1 MRKGE
6 GDKIWATHELDII
19 GTFKSLDRTT
29 QGKVLRT
36 GKLPRKE
43 INDAIDAITLVIMKK
58 LSGKAKET
66 ASLHDTETGDLKDG
80 LSIYKILSSPSTND
94 IKNLPMITAGK
105 LFSDRGSNYPVRNQL
120 LSSLPAKEH
129 ETFAQNVVPSRMVL
143 TPFYQPSIP
152 IYPILT

>member
-1 MRKGE
+1 MKKIPWGELIEAVESDESYEKRK

-80 LSIYKILSSPSTND
+80 
-94 IKNLPMITAGK
+94 
-105 LFSDRGSNYPVRNQL
+105 FS
-120 LSSLPAKEH
+120 
-129 ETFAQNVVPSRMVL
+129 TFANAQRLSCVHRYAVWDELPNE
-143 TPFYQPSIP
+143 
-152 IYPILT
+152 